1 MRIARNP
8 VVQFLVLGLLTLV
21 GVVFATSAFAERAA
35 EDEAL
40 AEAKQVTRVLARS
53 VAEPDIPPRMLKL
66 STAALDQLDRLI
78 LERLLVGQVSRIN
91 FWEESGALVYS
102 NHAPVGLR
110 RVDEMGPAREAV
122 LRDGGLTSFPADPAA
137 PENAEWPSARDE
149 LVVATR
155 IRGPGGVPLV
165 MDAYFSLDDLE
176 QRREAI
182 YARFRTITVA
192 ALLLLLVLSL
202 PLLVIL
208 TRAARRSADDRQRL
222 LEHAIDASDAER
234 RRIARDLHDGVVQD
248 LAGTAYVLSAAA
260 RDPDVADRPR
270 EALEDAGTALR
281 TSLTALRSLLAEIH
295 PADLDPQGLAAALAD
310 LTAPCADAGITSS
323 VSVQGAET
331 ASDTAVRTVWR
342 VAQEA
347 VRNSVRHSGASTL
360 AVTVVG
366 DGRCLRLEV
375 VDDGHGFD
383 PAAELGRDRFGLR
396 GLRSLV
402 TDTGGTFDVSSS
414 PGGGTRVVTEVP
426 SG

>member
-1 MRIARNP
+1 MRLLRNP
-8 VVQFLVLGLLTLV
+8 VAQFLALGVLALV
-21 GVVFATSAFAERAA
+21 GVVVATSAFAERAA
-35 EDEAL
+35 EDEVL
-40 AEAKQVTRVLARS
+40 AEARQVTRVLARS
-53 VAEPDIPPRMLKL
+53 VAEPDIPEKVLVL
-66 STAALDQLDRLI
+66 NEGALDQLDRLI
-78 LERLLVGQVSRIN
+78 RRRLLVGQVSRVN
-91 FWEESGALVYS
+91 FWGPDGLLYT
-102 NHAPVGLR
+102 NHAEVALN
-110 RVDEMGPAREAV
+110 RVVQMGPVREQL
-122 LRDGGLTSFPADPAA
+122 LREGGLADFPAAVAA
-137 PENAEWPSARDE
+137 PENAGWPTASEE
-149 LVVATR
+149 LVVSTR
-155 IRGPGGVPLV
+155 IRSPRGTPLV
-165 MDAYFSLDDLE
+165 FDAYFALSDLE
-176 QRREAI
+176 ERRQSI
-182 YARFRTITVA
+182 YTRFRTITVTGLLILL
-192 ALLLLLVLSL
+192 ALVLPLLLVL
-202 PLLVIL
+202 
-208 TRAARRSADDRQRL
+208 TRTVRRSAAERERL

-270 EALEDAGTALR
+270 EALEDAGTSLR

-295 PADLDPQGLAAALAD
+295 PADLDPAGLAAALAD
-310 LTAPCADAGITSS
+310 LTAPCADAGITAS

-347 VRNSVRHSGASTL
+347 VRNSVRHSGAGTL

-366 DGRCLRLEV
+366 DGRVLRLEV

-402 TDTGGTFDVSSS
+402 TDAGGRFDVASS

-426 SG
+426 AR